1 MAAWMLL
8 LFVASTLVLARA
20 LRVIRNG
27 LDARGVVTKGSL
39 LIVLGL
45 SIMIRWFRTGEEEA
59 EDEEDDDR
67 VEEFKW
73 WWLLLVVFVV
83 ACAWMAFAA
92 AVVCPRPRRGISCC
106 CCC

>member
-1 MAAWMLL
+1 M
-8 LFVASTLVLARA
+8 V
-20 LRVIRNG
+20 
-27 LDARGVVTKGSL
+27 
-39 LIVLGL
+39 
-45 SIMIRWFRTGEEEA
+45 RWFRTGEEEA

-83 ACAWMAFAA
+83 ACAWMAFAV

-106 CCC
+106 GCC